1 MKTGIIDVG
10 GGLRG
15 IYAAGVLDFCIKK
28 EISFDYCIGIS
39 AGSANLT
46 SYLAQ
51 QYQRNYKFYREYSFR
66 KEYMGFRTWL
76 HTGSFIDMDYVYGT
90 LSNSTGEY
98 PLDYPKIKESSAE
111 LFIVATEAVTGKPK
125 YFTKNDIG
133 PDDYRILMAS
143 SSIPG
148 VNRPYEIN
156 GVFYYDGAVG
166 NPIPLTKAFED
177 GCDRVVLLLTKPVST
192 IRSPKKDCRL
202 AKLIRRK
209 YPQTAKQLC
218 LRAQHYNTAVAL
230 ANKYEKEGKVLIIAP
245 DNTAGVDTL
254 SKNKAALEQLYQ
266 KGFSDGKKI
275 LSWFQNN
282 SDENDDDKK
291 FSR

>member
-1 MKTGIIDVG
+1 MTIYIFCPIMLQITLFVCILQGNFIYNRYLDIYNCVREEFMKTGIIDVG

-98 PLDYPKIKESSAE
+98 PLDYPKIK
-111 LFIVATEAVTGKPK
+111 
-125 YFTKNDIG
+125 
-133 PDDYRILMAS
+133 
-143 SSIPG
+143 
-148 VNRPYEIN
+148 NR
-156 GVFYYDGAVG
+156 
-166 NPIPLTKAFED
+166 L
-177 GCDRVVLLLTKPVST
+177 RLLN
-192 IRSPKKDCRL
+192 SP
-202 AKLIRRK
+202 A
-209 YPQTAKQLC
+209 PQ
-218 LRAQHYNTAVAL
+218 
-230 ANKYEKEGKVLIIAP
+230 
-245 DNTAGVDTL
+245 
-254 SKNKAALEQLYQ
+254 S
-266 KGFSDGKKI
+266 
-275 LSWFQNN
+275 
-282 SDENDDDKK
+282 
-291 FSR
+291 